1 MSTYVEEAIELLEKS
16 DFEPNRILLFS
27 DMQVYSQS
35 GSDNAR
41 RSISHY
47 LETHNHPH
55 FYSFDLAGYGS
66 SVQPLWK
73 KGVTLFSGWSE
84 KMLNYIALSEKE
96 GLNIIEEIKHNY

>member
-1 MSTYVEEAIELLEKS
+1 MELLEKS
-16 DFEPNRILLFS
+16 EFQPDRILLFS
-27 DMQVYSQS
+27 DMQVYSQY

-41 RSISHY
+41 KSISRY
-47 LETHNHPH
+47 LETHNYPK

-96 GLNIIEEIKHNY
+96 GLNIIEEIKRNY